1 VSGFL
6 LSPGIT
12 PELTDLFVV
21 ELPIAIAA
29 GFFLARARGFG
40 WAFGLN
46 ALALGAIKLI
56 TDYGDPGDDI
66 VAAAAVIAGL
76 LFLGQAVSSG
86 WLVRVPKVAL
96 SVGGGLLLAVGAIKI
111 SADFYDPF
119 DLLLADMAVAGGI
132 AAWALTP
139 FTSTGAAPAPTGVA

>member
-29 GFFLARARGFG
+29 GFFLARARGIG

-46 ALALGAIKLI
+46 ALALGAIKLV
-56 TDYGDPGDDI
+56 TDYGDPGDDL

-76 LFLGQAVSSG
+76 LFLGQAVSPA
-86 WLVRVPKVAL
+86 WLVRMPKVAL
-96 SVGGGLLLAVGAIKI
+96 GVGGGLLVVVGAIKI
-111 SADFYDPF
+111 RADFYDPF

-132 AAWALTP
+132 VAWALTRNGP
-139 FTSTGAAPAPTGVA
+139 GGAITAPTGVA